1 MWNTSQESVTYKRV
15 KRGIG
20 LDDCYFFAMKLI
32 PRVLLSLAL
41 VVIPVVHVSAAP
53 VYVFPISDCSV
64 KYTKYHHDYPATDIQ
79 AKKGCTFVAPI
90 NGVVEDVNLKDLWNG
105 KTNLGQD
112 RGGLSVSIIGD
123 DGVRYYGSHLSK
135 VEPGIVA
142 GLRVVAGQKLGEVGA
157 TGSARGTA
165 PHLHFGISY
174 PTVAGDW
181 KIRRGVI
188 YPWKYLDAWK
198 IGKDLSPAPAIAAA
212 KAKVTK

>member
-1 MWNTSQESVTYKRV
+1 MR
-15 KRGIG
+15 RGKSCRS
-20 LDDCYFFAMKLI
+20 CYFLKVKLI
-32 PRVLLSLAL
+32 PRVLAL
-41 VVIPVVHVSAAP
+41 LVIASYFTSSASAAP
-53 VYVFPISDCSV
+53 TYLFPISGCAV
-64 KYTKYHHDYPATDIQ
+64 KYSHFHHDYPATDML
-79 AKKGCTFVAPI
+79 AKKGCSFVAPI

-135 VEPGIVA
+135 VEAGIVS
-142 GLRVVAGQKLGEVGA
+142 GLRVQAGQKLGEVGN

-165 PHLHFGISY
+165 THLHFGISY
-174 PTVAGDW
+174 PTSAGDW

-198 IGKDLSPAPAIAAA
+198 IGKDSAPVAEVSAA
-212 KAKVTK
+212 KSKATK